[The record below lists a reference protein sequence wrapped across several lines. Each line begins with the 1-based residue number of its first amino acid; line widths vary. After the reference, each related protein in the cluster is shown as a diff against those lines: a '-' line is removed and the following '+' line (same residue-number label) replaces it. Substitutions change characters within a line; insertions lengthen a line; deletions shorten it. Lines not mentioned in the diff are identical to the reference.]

1 MLLSLL
7 FKVMAISLIHGVSSS
22 GCGSRFQT
30 RAGNQPKPER
40 HLLLPFCL
48 DTEKLIGLASL
59 LSSPRPPLSRTSA
72 CLKSKTM
79 IEMLPAMLPPTP
91 PRISSPPVTNF
102 ITSLPP
108 PLSPQ
113 RWKWRCHNCGAKY
126 RIATTRRCLACSHYF
141 CTTLTSPVVKPN
153 PNSKRPKQLQKRR
166 CNRTCASTFDY
177 SGWARYNSWR
187 RLALSSP
194 SSSTSCTPAKLAA
207 ESYVTFQP
215 TPLSFFSPASDDDED
230 GAEMEKVQW
239 PPIKTSSHRQRV
251 VLAKERLYVNKKHDC
266 FLHCDYRSECRHMIF
281 EAYEQGRVTLTR
293 DNENGYRWEA
303 VDPGPE
309 PEKQDTDMVMTLF

>member
-1 MLLSLL
+1 NAPSNPPPPP
-7 FKVMAISLIHGVSSS
+7 SSNTLTTS
-22 GCGSRFQT
+22 HQLHHF
-30 RAGNQPKPER
+30 P
-40 HLLLPFCL
+40 
-48 DTEKLIGLASL
+48 
-59 LSSPRPPLSRTSA
+59 SSP
-72 CLKSKTM
+72 SK
-79 IEMLPAMLPPTP
+79 A
-91 PRISSPPVTNF
+91 
-102 ITSLPP
+102 
-108 PLSPQ
+108 Q

-141 CTTLTSPVVKPN
+141 CTTLISPVIKPN

-166 CNRTCASTFDY
+166 GNRTCASTFDY

-194 SSSTSCTPAKLAA
+194 SSSTSCTTAKLAA
-207 ESYVTFQP
+207 ESHVTFQP
-215 TPLSFFSPASDDDED
+215 TPLSFFSPASDDDDED

-239 PPIKTSSHRQRV
+239 SPIKTSSHRQRV
-251 VLAKERLYVNKKHDC
+251 VLAKERLYVNKKHNC
-266 FLHCDYRSECRHMIF
+266 FLHCDYPSECRHMIF